1 MKLVKVT
8 CELKYLERLKVLA
21 GYEAIYMDLLKK
33 KPESPSKWI
42 TPGLRLEDKDK
53 RRLMVID
60 PMRSVIDIEE
70 PPNIGFCRDS
80 VMQFFK
86 SLDSRVGIPQIA
98 RYGLRSTWLQEY
110 EGNFKDL
117 LDKCKQ
123 SIFGASSLVE
133 GVDDVSASFDYY
145 INDGKKLS
153 VTTGPMRIEQLKNQ
167 FLVFEP
173 QSLPMLFL
181 YVDVDLGDTVTKLFS
196 SQHLRDVFDKAIE
209 EGEKLSSQVN
219 TEIGRKQ

>member
-21 GYEAIYMDLLKK
+21 GYEAIHMDLLKK
-33 KPESPSKWI
+33 EPENPSRWI
-42 TPGLRLEDKDK
+42 TPGLRIEDKDK

-70 PPNIGFCRDS
+70 PPNAGFCRDS
-80 VMQFFK
+80 ITQFFK
-86 SLDSRVGIPQIA
+86 SLDLRVGIPQIA

-117 LDKCKQ
+117 LDICKQ
-123 SIFGASSLVE
+123 SIFGSSNLVK
-133 GVDDVSASFDYY
+133 GVDDIAASFNYY
-145 INDGKKLS
+145 ISDGKKLS
-153 VTTGPMRIEQLKNQ
+153 VTTGPMKIEQLKSQ

-173 QSLPMLFL
+173 QSLPTLFL

-196 SQHLRDVFDKAIE
+196 LQHLRDVFDKAIE

-219 TEIGRKQ
+219 TEIGRK

>member
-8 CELKYLERLKVLA
+8 CELKYLERFKVFA
-21 GYEAIYMDLLKK
+21 GYEAIHMDLLKK
-33 KPESPSKWI
+33 EPESASRWL
-42 TPGLRLEDKDK
+42 TPGLQLADKDK
-53 RRLMVID
+53 RQLMVID
-60 PMRSVIDIEE
+60 PMRSVIDIIE

-80 VMQFFK
+80 VIRFFK
-86 SLDSRVGIPQIA
+86 SLDLRIGIPQIA

-133 GVDDVSASFDYY
+133 GVDDVAASFDYY
-145 INDGKKLS
+145 ISDGKKLS
-153 VTTGPMRIEQLKNQ
+153 VTTGPMKIEQLKKQ
-167 FLVFEP
+167 FSGFEP
-173 QSLPMLFL
+173 QSLPALFL

-196 SQHLRDVFDKAIE
+196 LQHLRDVFDKAIE

-219 TEIGRKQ
+219 TEIGRK